1 MLLYCTPKNAKDG
14 KYYVSFAT
22 VKKKK
27 TNPRSRIIDTHNS
40 PSAMNTKNS
49 ESTLLQLRAPNTF
62 VKQAILAEDELA
74 IKNINLITKQT
85 SMN

>member
-1 MLLYCTPKNAKDG
+1 
-14 KYYVSFAT
+14 
-22 VKKKK
+22 
-27 TNPRSRIIDTHNS
+27 
-40 PSAMNTKNS
+40 MNTKNS